1 MKTWLPWILLV
12 VIVFFWLGSRAS
24 LMNDLAKIE
33 KAYVEERAI
42 SETTIALKD
51 KEIAKKED
59 RIAEINGALDSANTV
74 IAKLEGDVQDAL
86 GDVAEARKGWEAF
99 SLECQVKLNELDSS
113 WSATFSLQA
122 DEIAKLKEQVRL
134 AEDRDLQRQGQ
145 ILDLRSIISEKDKI
159 ISGCENAQKD
169 IVRACLK
176 DKARSKLKIGGGFL
190 AGFASGFISGR
201 I

>member
-1 MKTWLPWILLV
+1 MSKWLPWVFLV
-12 VIVFFWLGSRAS
+12 VIVFFWLGNRAN

-33 KAYVEERAI
+33 KASLEEKAI
-42 SETTIALKD
+42 HEVAIGM
-51 KEIAKKED
+51 KEKELAEKED

-99 SLECQVKLNELDSS
+99 SLECQAKLKELDAS
-113 WSATFSLQA
+113 WSATFNLSL
-122 DEIAKLKEQVRL
+122 DTIAKLKEQVRL
-134 AEDRDLQRQGQ
+134 ADDRDLQRQGQ
-145 ILDLRSIISEKDKI
+145 ILDLRSIIVEKDKI
-159 ISGCENAQKD
+159 ISGCEAAQKD

-176 DKARSKLKIGGGFL
+176 DKARSNLKIGGGFL
-190 AGFASGFISGR
+190 AGFASGFVSGR